1 MNETTGG
8 PGWRCLNFTLVI
20 LDLLTLTSPTMIR
33 PRIPRASLRLCL
45 QGRPASLP
53 LSRYASSSS
62 SSGPSPTSTAF
73 LSVAFLAAAAGVYY
87 YETRASSF
95 SGYPETF
102 SIRIRNKDYS
112 YKRKSDAELE
122 TILTEHEDG
131 STIDRPGNP
140 VFRWDRNWVGSNEPC
155 EDRSA
160 VDIVPRSSGVTD
172 VKRDTPAGRA
182 EGDRDIG
189 LWSIMDGH
197 AGSATSQLLSETL
210 HPAITLALAA
220 LQASVLGG
228 AKSWS
233 PLSWFGAAHTWSP
246 ASVAE
251 TLSKA

>member
-1 MNETTGG
+1 MIGYPTSTRLTVPETST
-8 PGWRCLNFTLVI
+8 LLIHSSLFTI
-20 LDLLTLTSPTMIR
+20 AMIG
-33 PRIPRASLRLCL
+33 PRIPRAALRLP
-45 QGRPASLP
+45 RSLP
-53 LSRYASSSS
+53 ARRFASSTP
-62 SSGPSPTSTAF
+62 GTTPTSTAF

-87 YETRASSF
+87 YETRATSF
-95 SGYPETF
+95 SNYPETF

-112 YKRKSDAELE
+112 YQRKSDAELE

-140 VFRWDRNWVGSNEPC
+140 VARWDRNWVGSNEPC

-160 VDIVPRSSGVTD
+160 VDVIPRSSGVTD
-172 VKRDTPAGRA
+172 ATPTART

-210 HPAITLALAA
+210 HPTLTLALAS
-220 LQASVLGG
+220 LQASVLSGG
-228 AKSWS
+228 KSW
-233 PLSWFGAAHTWSP
+233 LSWFNTSPTWSP
-246 ASVAE
+246 VSVST